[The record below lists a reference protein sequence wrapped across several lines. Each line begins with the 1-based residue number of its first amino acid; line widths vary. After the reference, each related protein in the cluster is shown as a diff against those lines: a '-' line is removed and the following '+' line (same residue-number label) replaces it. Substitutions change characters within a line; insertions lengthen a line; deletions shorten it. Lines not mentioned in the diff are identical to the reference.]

1 MREPPF
7 SKTPQDQADGLR
19 KLFAASRVR
28 FIPVVSNPEVLDSG
42 VLLEGLCA
50 AFSEMGLQT
59 LVVDAGELSPA
70 ATEMAAVDLSACV
83 ERLSRQ
89 VSYLA
94 ARGLPLRYINANGSA
109 AEFLQALR
117 EAAPQADV
125 MILHAPAAELARVLN
140 SREMRPV
147 LLADTDA
154 RSVTHAYAGMKWLSQ
169 RAGLMV
175 YSLLMACHPQLRL
188 AERIAQ
194 QISSCG
200 DGFLGAVLRDWAC
213 MDPRTP
219 PTAPLSPEVRHL
231 ARELLAVV
239 PQGLAPDMAQ
249 DARPLR
255 PLVNLRPA
263 RPAVAAN

>member
-109 AEFLQALR
+109 AEFLQALS

-140 SREMRPV
+140 SRELRPV

-154 RSVTHAYAGMKWLSQ
+154 RSVTQAYAGMKWLSQ
-169 RAGLMV
+169 RAGIMV

-239 PQGLAPDMAQ
+239 PQGLAPDAAQ
-249 DARPLR
+249 QARPLR

>member
-109 AEFLQALR
+109 AEFLQALS

-140 SREMRPV
+140 SRELRPV

-169 RAGLMV
+169 RAGIMV

-239 PQGLAPDMAQ
+239 PQGLAPDAAQ
-249 DARPLR
+249 QARPLR
-255 PLVNLRPA
+255 PLVNLRPP